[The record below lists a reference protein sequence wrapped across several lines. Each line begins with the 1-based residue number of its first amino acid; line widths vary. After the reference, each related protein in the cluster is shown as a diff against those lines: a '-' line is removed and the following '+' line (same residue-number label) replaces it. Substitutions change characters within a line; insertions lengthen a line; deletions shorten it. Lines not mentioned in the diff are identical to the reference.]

1 MNKLAH
7 GIAVKLIEKNFLD
20 INKKDEYIY
29 VIETSL
35 EKFLSYMF
43 VLVIAVFDWKFNPIN
58 HIPSAF
64 CQH

>member
-43 VLVIAVFDWKFNPIN
+43 VLVIAVLTGSLIQSIIFLERV
-58 HIPSAF
+58 
-64 CQH
+64 